1 VALTQG
7 TFKTYDY
14 NRMVVIFTM
23 MNDAAEVAC
32 AVSTVAMDD
41 LERPFKAT
49 AEQREAQF
57 LRLRDRIEQCAAEKF
72 QKSSFEGPRSEVIV
86 RSIDFPR

>member
-1 VALTQG
+1 MTLTQG
-7 TFKTYDY
+7 AFRAYDF

-23 MNDAAEVAC
+23 MNDKTEVSC

-41 LERPFKAT
+41 LDAPFKAT

-57 LRLRDRIEQCAAEKF
+57 LRLRDRIEQRAAQKF
-72 QKSSFEGPRSEVIV
+72 LDGSFERTRSEIV
-86 RSIDFPR
+86 LRSIDFFK